1 MRCCTCFV
9 GALLLSAS
17 CGGQLATSTTTSTT
31 ATPDQSF
38 QCVQQQMD
46 ALGYR
51 RSSYDADE
59 RRVTGTKIDMKSRR
73 ADTQFRRMLDR
84 LQAEVKPQSD
94 GKTSI
99 QVVAHTFA
107 EYTTQRGPTEV
118 EEKASSEVR
127 SAAQELLERCRS

>member
-1 MRCCTCFV
+1 MRCRTCLA

-17 CGGQLATSTTTSTT
+17 CGGQLATSTATSTA

-38 QCVQQQMD
+38 QCVQQQME

-51 RSSYDADE
+51 RNSYDTDE
-59 RRVTGTKIDMKSRR
+59 RRVTGTKIDMNSRR
-73 ADTQFRRMLDR
+73 ADTQFRRILNR

-127 SAAQELLERCRS
+127 SSAQELLERCRS

>member
-1 MRCCTCFV
+1 MRCRTCLI
-9 GALLLSAS
+9 GTLLLSAA
-17 CGGQLATSTTTSTT
+17 CGGQLATSTTTSTA

-38 QCVQQQMD
+38 QCVQQQME

-51 RSSYDADE
+51 RNSYDTDE
-59 RRVTGTKIDMKSRR
+59 RRITGTKIDLKSRR